1 MHLLDLA
8 EDTQH
13 YIRGLGKPGRRC
25 EEDDHSAA
33 LVSNCPGSQ
42 KKIHR
47 THILGCHVPVSHCDT
62 FLLVGNAA
70 HNLVAGRTD
79 LTDDTG
85 PAGGT
90 DLYLVVQI

>member
-1 MHLLDLA
+1 MHLLGLA
-8 EDTQH
+8 EDTQD
-13 YIRGLGKPGRRC
+13 YNRGLGKPGRRC
-25 EEDDHSAA
+25 EEDDYSAA
-33 LVSNCPGSQ
+33 LVTNFPGSQ

-47 THILGCHVPVSHCDT
+47 VHILGCHVPVSHCDT
-62 FLLVGNAA
+62 ILLVGNAE
-70 HNLVAGRTD
+70 HNLVAGGTD